1 MYLISGLW
9 HGAGWTF
16 VIWGALHGAAQI
28 MERLWRGRQRLPG
41 WLRWCG
47 TFVFVNLA
55 WVFFRAPD
63 LAAAGTLLR
72 AAVLGSAAA
81 PQDWLLEGF
90 LSTEREALALLAPAL
105 AEPIAWAAMA
115 AVLVIAA
122 AVSLLPRGGERP
134 LRPSAVRCAAEAAV
148 LAWCV
153 LSFTGITSFIYSN
166 F

>member
-1 MYLISGLW
+1 M
-9 HGAGWTF
+9 
-16 VIWGALHGAAQI
+16 
-28 MERLWRGRQRLPG
+28 
-41 WLRWCG
+41 
-47 TFVFVNLA
+47 
-55 WVFFRAPD
+55 
-63 LAAAGTLLR
+63 
-72 AAVLGSAAA
+72 
-81 PQDWLLEGF
+81 
-90 LSTEREALALLAPAL
+90 APAL

-122 AVSLLPRGGERP
+122 AASLLPRGGERP

>member
-1 MYLISGLW
+1 
-9 HGAGWTF
+9 
-16 VIWGALHGAAQI
+16 
-28 MERLWRGRQRLPG
+28 
-41 WLRWCG
+41 
-47 TFVFVNLA
+47 
-55 WVFFRAPD
+55 
-63 LAAAGTLLR
+63 
-72 AAVLGSAAA
+72 
-81 PQDWLLEGF
+81 
-90 LSTEREALALLAPAL
+90 
-105 AEPIAWAAMA
+105 MA